1 MNPKYQNYID
11 SLTVYECKNKYRLG
25 NKNDGGY
32 VIMETDGYDLLLS
45 GGVGGDIGF
54 EKAFTDKYKTKCYC
68 FDGTEES
75 GFELTKN
82 EPNITYINKN
92 IGPRV
97 TQNTVNFDF
106 GFKKHIISER
116 GHIENIDIFDLNE
129 NLILGKEFKVGKFNI
144 ENTEYDIINPIEYSN
159 LIIKHDVNLNNINND
174 PENIDNKIATFELK
188 NDILRETYF
197 KYFR

>member
-1 MNPKYQNYID
+1 MSVFIKNYRNY
-11 SLTVYECKNKYRLG
+11 SNVNYNNLFFWLNQRKG
-25 NKNDGGY
+25 
-32 VIMETDGYDLLLS
+32 S
-45 GGVGGDIGF
+45 
-54 EKAFTDKYKTKCYC
+54 
-68 FDGTEES
+68 
-75 GFELTKN
+75 
-82 EPNITYINKN
+82 NIY
-92 IGPRV
+92 
-97 TQNTVNFDF
+97 DF

-197 KYFR
+197 KYFK

>member
-1 MNPKYQNYID
+1 MSVFIKNYRNY
-11 SLTVYECKNKYRLG
+11 SNVNYNNLFFWLNQRKG
-25 NKNDGGY
+25 
-32 VIMETDGYDLLLS
+32 S
-45 GGVGGDIGF
+45 
-54 EKAFTDKYKTKCYC
+54 
-68 FDGTEES
+68 
-75 GFELTKN
+75 
-82 EPNITYINKN
+82 NIY
-92 IGPRV
+92 
-97 TQNTVNFDF
+97 DF

>member
-1 MNPKYQNYID
+1 MSVFIKNYRNY
-11 SLTVYECKNKYRLG
+11 SNVSYNNLFFWLNQRKG
-25 NKNDGGY
+25 
-32 VIMETDGYDLLLS
+32 S
-45 GGVGGDIGF
+45 
-54 EKAFTDKYKTKCYC
+54 
-68 FDGTEES
+68 
-75 GFELTKN
+75 
-82 EPNITYINKN
+82 NIY
-92 IGPRV
+92 
-97 TQNTVNFDF
+97 DF